1 MGKSIY
7 PSLLMLA
14 AVTTPAIAQ
23 NTNPIFLEC
32 DVDVVLREPARND
45 GNPSLG
51 KMYYKIDIQTSDVSK
66 LDIDDGKYKTLCSD
80 RQKKREIGV
89 SQGGCDIYE
98 DFVYASGTA
107 LYLGFTVWQ
116 TVTIYRYSGKIST
129 STKIYSGNA
138 TEFEDL
144 LKTNNITHRVDTQG
158 TCKQGS
164 DMSLRKKAF

>member
-1 MGKSIY
+1 MGKLTL
-7 PSLLMLA
+7 PSLIMLV
-14 AVTTPAIAQ
+14 AVSIPATAQ
-23 NTNPIFLEC
+23 TTNPIFLEC
-32 DVDVVLREPARND
+32 DVNVTLREPAD
-45 GNPSLG
+45 GKASSG
-51 KMYYKIDIQTSDVSK
+51 KIYYKIDTQLSDVSK
-66 LDIDDGKYKTLCSD
+66 FDVDNGKYETLCSD
-80 RQKKREIGV
+80 RKKKREIGV

-107 LYLGFTVWQ
+107 LYLGFTVWEN
-116 TVTIYRYSGKIST
+116 VSIYRYSGKIST

-164 DMSLRKKAF
+164 DMSLKKKAF

>member
-1 MGKSIY
+1 MGKLTL
-7 PSLLMLA
+7 PSLIMLV
-14 AVTTPAIAQ
+14 AVSTPAAAQ
-23 NTNPIFLEC
+23 TANPIFLEC
-32 DVDVVLREPARND
+32 DVNVTLREPAD
-45 GNPSLG
+45 GKVSSG
-51 KMYYKIDIQTSDVSK
+51 KIYYKIDTQLSDVSK
-66 LDIDDGKYKTLCSD
+66 FDIDNGKYETLCSD
-80 RQKKREIGV
+80 RKKKREIGV

-107 LYLGFTVWQ
+107 LYLGFTVWEN
-116 TVTIYRYSGKIST
+116 VSIYRYSGKIST

-164 DMSLRKKAF
+164 DMSLKKKAF